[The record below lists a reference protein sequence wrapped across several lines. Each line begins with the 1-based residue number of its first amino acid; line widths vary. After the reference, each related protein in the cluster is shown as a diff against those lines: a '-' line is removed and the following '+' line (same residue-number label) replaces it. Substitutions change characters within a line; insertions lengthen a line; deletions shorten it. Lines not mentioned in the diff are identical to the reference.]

1 MREIKFRAWVNE
13 KDNEYSRMVHS
24 EQAIVTILG
33 HKYGGKGVAKPAG
46 FSDIDNQPK
55 PERYVLMQYT
65 GLKDKNGKEIYEG
78 DIVKITNPFAEDIIS
93 KVVWGGTE
101 YPAFDLPKYDGDTM
115 NAFSAIR
122 FNGDDEM
129 EVIGNI
135 FEHKELL
142 EVKK

>member
-13 KDNEYSRMVHS
+13 KDKEYSRMVHS

-65 GLKDKNGKEIYEG
+65 GIKDKNGKEIYEG
-78 DIVKITNPFAEDIIS
+78 DIYHMGDPRITYTVIWNDTGLIGKQNGSSSYAGLEHWKEKIEI
-93 KVVWGGTE
+93 
-101 YPAFDLPKYDGDTM
+101 
-115 NAFSAIR
+115 
-122 FNGDDEM
+122 
-129 EVIGNI
+129 IGNI

>member
-1 MREIKFRAWVNE
+1 MREIKFRAWINE
-13 KDNEYSRMVHS
+13 KDKGYSRMVHS

-65 GLKDKNGKEIYEG
+65 GLKDKNGREIYEG
-78 DIVKITNPFAEDIIS
+78 DIV
-93 KVVWGGTE
+93 
-101 YPAFDLPKYDGDTM
+101 L
-115 NAFSAIR
+115 FS
-122 FNGDDEM
+122 GDDKELIKKM
-129 EVIGNI
+129 TVEWTEAEFVLLIDTKDWAYSLSGTPSSCLEVIGNI